1 MIKIGCLA
9 RFNNSYENEVNFAK
23 ENSFKLMQV
32 WYGKDGIRNHETE
45 ENRLDKMINFKF
57 PTIIHALLDINEIE
71 EHVPNLINILN
82 ALNQK
87 ELIIHPICHSE
98 EINKNTIQKLSNII
112 NEALTVFKEH
122 EVTLFLEN
130 NSKLDPIFSTSAEVE
145 LVFSQNPQL
154 EFLIDIA
161 HIYDYE
167 HLKELVRIKTP
178 KKLHITD
185 SHFDVIHE
193 HIPLGEGDIDFR
205 YIFNEILSDFQG
217 DIIIELVSEDRDIIN
232 AKRIIE
238 SCLDCN

>member
-9 RFNNSYENEVNFAK
+9 RFNNSYENEVNFAI

-32 WYGKDGIRNHETE
+32 WYDKDGIRNHEAE

-57 PTIIHALLDINEIE
+57 PTVIHALLDINEID
-71 EHVPNLINILN
+71 EHTPKLINILN

-87 ELIIHPICHSE
+87 ELIIHPVCHSE
-98 EINKNTIQKLSNII
+98 EINKNTIQKLSDII
-112 NEALTVFKEH
+112 NKALTVFKEH
-122 EVTLFLEN
+122 EITLFLEN
-130 NSKLDPIFSTSAEVE
+130 NSKLDPIFSTAAEVE

-205 YIFNEILSDFQG
+205 YIFNKILSDFQG

-238 SCLDCN
+238 SCLA